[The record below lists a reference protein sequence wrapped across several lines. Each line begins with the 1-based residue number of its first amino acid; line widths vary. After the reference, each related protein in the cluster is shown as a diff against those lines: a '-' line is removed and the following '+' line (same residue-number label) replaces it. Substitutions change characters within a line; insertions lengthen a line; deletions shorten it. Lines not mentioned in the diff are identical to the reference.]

1 MGGERREGPGSRSH
15 RRRRRD
21 DGYRH
26 GRDDRQRDGRQCG
39 HRLEDRRGRSRL
51 CNDGLDCDGGRVHLN
66 SRRRNAFR
74 GGRRNCGRGGDGGC
88 GWRGC
93 AVGRLV
99 ADRRDGRCDGLFG
112 ERVGDVRRGVGGAR
126 GQGCRRAA
134 AYRRAAGATRG
145 GGSRIR
151 RRGVGGRLGV
161 GSRPAAGGVGPCR
174 SGAGGHRG
182 PDAERHCARTHPA
195 GVRNRAIGRTH
206 STTPAWLTVGPGDWQ
221 TL

>member
-74 GGRRNCGRGGDGGC
+74 GGRRNCGRG
-88 GWRGC
+88 
-93 AVGRLV
+93 AT
-99 ADRRDGRCDGLFG
+99 
-112 ERVGDVRRGVGGAR
+112 
-126 GQGCRRAA
+126 AA
-134 AYRRAAGATRG
+134 AAGAVRCGAPGCGSPGWSVRRPVRG
-145 GGSRIR
+145 ACRGCPPRCWRSPEDKDAGALLRIGGRPARRGRRESHPAPR
-151 RRGVGGRLGV
+151 RRRTSGCRL
-161 GSRPAAGGVGPCR
+161 RPAAGGVGPCR